1 MLILSIVTTTL
12 LLMMTQHRVWVFAG
26 IGGAVCS
33 WGLSQLVTIFE
44 RILPPD
50 WHVFNGSFG
59 AGTGRL
65 RFIQVPDPRFW
76 VGARCGSLGGV
87 PAADHPTVVLDV

>member
-12 LLMMTQHRVWVFAG
+12 LLMMTQHRIWVFAG
-26 IGGAVCS
+26 LGGAVCS

-50 WHVFNGSFG
+50 WHVFNGVF
-59 AGTGRL
+59 AFL
-65 RFIQVPDPRFW
+65 VVAF
-76 VGARCGSLGGV
+76 
-87 PAADHPTVVLDV
+87 VVLWLISLYERILPVRDET